1 MTRRRPAPSSA
12 PIRAVVASPV
22 TRGPMPDYPAP
33 IDHVLTGG
41 ARAQAGA
48 VTRRAWRSHVSGNR
62 DPASRGQPADL
73 AHYME

>member
-1 MTRRRPAPSSA
+1 
-12 PIRAVVASPV
+12 
-22 TRGPMPDYPAP
+22 MPDYPAQ

-73 AHYME
+73 AHDME